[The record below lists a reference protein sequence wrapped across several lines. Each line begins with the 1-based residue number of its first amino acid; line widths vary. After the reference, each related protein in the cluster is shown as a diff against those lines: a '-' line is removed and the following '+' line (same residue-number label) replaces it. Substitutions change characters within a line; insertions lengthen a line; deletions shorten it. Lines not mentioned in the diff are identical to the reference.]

1 MSRRK
6 ERLKGLHPTRVASPF
21 PLLPVRRETPGG
33 SAQMNGQM
41 DGTSRHD
48 PQYSE
53 GPGRGWTATDNHM
66 LHPAQAAYSAH
77 GGVNNNSPARPSS
90 GVYENVAAKLARR
103 RSQPWAEQGA
113 ADPQAW
119 TGEPAGRRG
128 APPKPPLPERPRHL
142 RLPARPDP
150 HRVYPAGVPMGIPTG
165 VPTGVPVGVPVLPS
179 VPQRGGL
186 SDVPEPPRT
195 IAASWA
201 QELTLRG
208 GPPPSLPALQQASP
222 AALLFAR
229 AAQMRLS
236 SPHKKRRH
244 RDTEEEPT
252 TGFSAVLRREPPP
265 LPAALQRRLGTPQE
279 STGLGKVRVLLRV
292 RKSQPSSHFSVDP
305 RKKQVTLFDPA
316 AAAAANSAPEGRRL
330 GVAAP
335 KMFAFDGVYDFDDP
349 QSEVCTSALVDVV
362 HAVINGNDGCVLCLG
377 QSKTGKTTTML
388 GGSGSGDQLGVIP
401 TAISWLYRGIG
412 EQKQKSGARF
422 SVRVSA
428 VQIAGAAENLRD
440 LLKDHAKDTDQSP
453 GVYLREDPVLGS
465 QLQNQS
471 EIRAETAEKAA
482 LFLDT
487 AAAARAAGEDGGR
500 SSHLLY
506 TLHVFQY
513 SVKSD
518 KSSGVTGGR
527 SRLHLF
533 DLGSF
538 EKTKVSGLTLS
549 AVGNVIVSIFN
560 AHKHLPCRDSKLVHL
575 FREAMGS
582 LTCQTTI
589 VAHVSTDAALYA
601 ETLTTVQLAS
611 RIHRMRRRRI
621 KPHGSSGSG
630 GSAEENRPGRL
641 RSSGEESSGRS
652 SSDVDPSSSEQSAD
666 TVIYMGPGA
675 DECTDGEHPP
685 VYIPSLTSDN
695 RAAMG
700 KALKGSSAEGTKC
713 RSPARTT
720 HSASSTPTH
729 RPPAA
734 AAAAAPFSPQHRAAE
749 KLTGAVSKSP
759 QIKRKGHDPRHAGGA
774 AGEKATPSSGGQEQW
789 VDGPRFSRSRIA
801 EAHKIKTRQETW
813 IDGPS
818 GESRPPPAA
827 MPSAGAA
834 AGAAVGAIPKT
845 ARPGGRPAPAAQGY
859 GFMDDHKKSMI
870 TRWVEHQI
878 EAVTTKKRTKSEEAA
893 HRAAGQYREMTQFKT
908 QDDEPVEAK
917 IMTQFKTQDSGEESS
932 PLPERHPR
940 AAAARRVS
948 PEMGASSTL
957 PRQSRSSAEKE
968 SSPPVAAAVPAAVAE
983 KAAPAPSVA
992 PRPAA
997 EVPRRPTEP
1006 AEESTPTLDEI
1017 CAQCEHLVDVLCQ
1030 EGQAARPAA
1039 AARDDSPPD
1048 GSNAGPSDGR
1058 SVAPVGGRTSALTVA
1073 HDTRVVADA
1082 AQNTDE
1088 ADSMSEE
1095 CSEPD
1100 KQPSSSS
1107 SSDVAR
1113 GEIIEVEERDEP
1125 VPMADSCV
1133 QVTEEDIARCL
1144 GLPPRP
1150 PLLTAPE
1157 LDESGHPLRA
1167 LSEENLTSASSFS
1180 ETYTLRGGS
1189 DCDPL
1194 YDVPGSCGTNPLNM
1208 LEIPDY
1214 DRLCDD
1220 LSLTNHRLEKI
1231 SRLHDFYRGLASQP
1245 PLPPP
1250 QSTPLITELFGGDRS
1265 ETNSVC
1271 SEPVRPVACLHCKT
1285 LKKTDSLRHGNYVKS
1300 IKDWLAL
1307 LPDLESEGE
1316 EYICDSCRQKQ
1327 NEELDQ
1333 IGDDF
1338 EIQSDITPYL
1348 PTFSNLSSL
1357 RHPDGASNPN
1367 LSKHDSLVLDDEPPP
1382 PAPAPATGTSPLQPP
1397 SAAPD
1402 RLDERLPGNGASGS
1416 DEEAG
1421 SGGRAPPRTVPE
1433 VLPERSSERGSAEPP
1448 LAPQTGGTEERRAS
1462 AATEQPA
1469 MVKPKGS
1476 RLGRLFGR
1484 GRSASRSPS
1493 KLAKGRYV
1501 SAEVCGSI
1509 CSPRYPE
1516 RGLKKDKKTDKKA
1529 AEDRKKTKERDRKPR
1544 SESVS
1549 SGTEAARG
1557 RSDRVPSLISGKP
1570 DRTARRADEKTPD
1583 WQQRGGAGHREK
1595 YNFSCDTTLPAFLP
1609 NVSSGYDSGNDSG
1622 IGLRKSQK
1630 KRKAAESAGYESA
1643 LPPSECSSLESSQE
1657 SEEEPRLNRK
1667 NGQVQAGSPAHK
1679 ASSRRDSES
1688 RHPQGRL
1695 ARVGDPSDSLRAEIT
1710 AKAAAKKTWASG
1722 GIPVFSRLWHRK
1734 SSKLPPRGPPV

>member
-1 MSRRK
+1 MAANN
-6 ERLKGLHPTRVASPF
+6 RLDHVMQI
-21 PLLPVRRETPGG
+21 V
-33 SAQMNGQM
+33 Q
-41 DGTSRHD
+41 HD
-48 PQYSE
+48 
-53 GPGRGWTATDNHM
+53 T
-66 LHPAQAAYSAH
+66 
-77 GGVNNNSPARPSS
+77 
-90 GVYENVAAKLARR
+90 
-103 RSQPWAEQGA
+103 
-113 ADPQAW
+113 
-119 TGEPAGRRG
+119 
-128 APPKPPLPERPRHL
+128 
-142 RLPARPDP
+142 
-150 HRVYPAGVPMGIPTG
+150 
-165 VPTGVPVGVPVLPS
+165 
-179 VPQRGGL
+179 
-186 SDVPEPPRT
+186 
-195 IAASWA
+195 
-201 QELTLRG
+201 
-208 GPPPSLPALQQASP
+208 
-222 AALLFAR
+222 R

-252 TGFSAVLRREPPP
+252 SGFSAALRREPPP

-292 RKSQPSSHFSVDP
+292 RQAQPSSHFSVDP
-305 RKKQVTLFDPA
+305 RRKQVTLVDPSA
-316 AAAAANSAPEGRRL
+316 AAGTVAPESRRL

-335 KMFAFDGVYDFDDP
+335 KMFAFDGVYDCDDP
-349 QSEVCTSALVDVV
+349 QTEISTSALVDVV

-388 GGSGSGDQLGVIP
+388 GGSGSADQLGIIP
-401 TAISWLYRGIG
+401 CAISWLYRGIG

-440 LLKDHAKDTDQSP
+440 LLKDHAKDSDQSP

-465 QLQNQS
+465 QLLNQS

-482 LFLDT
+482 LYLDS
-487 AAAARAAGEDGGR
+487 AAAARAASEDGGR

-533 DLGSF
+533 DLGGF

-630 GSAEENRPGRL
+630 GSAEENRQARL

-666 TVIYMGPGA
+666 TVIYLGPGA

-695 RAAMG
+695 RAAMS
-700 KALKGSSAEGTKC
+700 KALKGSSAEGGKC
-713 RSPARTT
+713 RSPART
-720 HSASSTPTH
+720 HSSSSTPTH
-729 RPPAA
+729 RPAA
-734 AAAAAPFSPQHRAAE
+734 TAAAPFSPQHRTLD
-749 KLTGAVSKSP
+749 KLTGAVPKSP
-759 QIKRKGHDPRHAGGA
+759 QVKRKGHEARHA
-774 AGEKATPSSGGQEQW
+774 AGPEKVAPAGATPQEQW
-789 VDGPRFSRSRIA
+789 IDGPRFSRSRIA
-801 EAHKIKTRQETW
+801 EAQKIKTRQETW

-818 GESRPPPAA
+818 GGARAPATASLTPAA
-827 MPSAGAA
+827 AA
-834 AGAAVGAIPKT
+834 AAGAIPKT
-845 ARPGGRPAPAAQGY
+845 GRPAAGRAAPPPIQGY

-878 EAVTTKKRTKSEEAA
+878 EAVSTKKRTKSEETA
-893 HRAAGQYREMTQFKT
+893 HRAGQYKELTQFKT

-917 IMTQFKTQDSGEESS
+917 IMTQFKTQDSSGESS
-932 PLPERHPR
+932 PLPERHARP
-940 AAAARRVS
+940 AAARKGS
-948 PEMGASSTL
+948 PEASSTL
-957 PRQSRSSAEKE
+957 PRPKTRGSSAEKE
-968 SSPPVAAAVPAAVAE
+968 SSPPLAAE
-983 KAAPAPSVA
+983 KPKVAPIPSDVTPPAPSIGLEA
-992 PRPAA
+992 
-997 EVPRRPTEP
+997 
-1006 AEESTPTLDEI
+1006 TPSLDEI
-1017 CAQCEHLVDVLCQ
+1017 CAQCEQLVDVLTQ
-1030 EGQAARPAA
+1030 ENDVKRPPAG
-1039 AARDDSPPD
+1039 RKVSPPD
-1048 GSNAGPSDGR
+1048 GRSSAPPEGR
-1058 SVAPVGGRTSALTVA
+1058 EM
-1073 HDTRVVADA
+1073 ADA
-1082 AQNTDE
+1082 AQNTED
-1088 ADSMSEE
+1088 ADSLAED
-1095 CSEPD
+1095 CSEPGR
-1100 KQPSSSS
+1100 QPSSSS

-1125 VPMADSCV
+1125 VPMTDSCL
-1133 QVTEEDIARCL
+1133 QVTEEDIARCMGIITKPL
-1144 GLPPRP
+1144 LLPPP
-1150 PLLTAPE
+1150 D
-1157 LDESGHPLRA
+1157 LDENGHPLRA
-1167 LSEENLTSASSFS
+1167 LSEENLTYASSFS
-1180 ETYTLRGGS
+1180 DMYTLRGGS
-1189 DCDPL
+1189 DCEPL
-1194 YDVPGSCGTNPLNM
+1194 YDEPGLGANPLST

-1214 DRLCDD
+1214 GKLCDD
-1220 LSLTNHRLEKI
+1220 LSLTNQRLDGI
-1231 SRLHDFYRGLASQP
+1231 SRLHDFYRDLASQP
-1245 PLPPP
+1245 PPPP
-1250 QSTPLITELFGGDRS
+1250 QPTPLISELLFGGDRS

-1271 SEPVRPVACLHCKT
+1271 SEPVRPVACQHCKT

-1307 LPDLESEGE
+1307 LPDLESEAE
-1316 EYICDSCRQKQ
+1316 EYICDNCRRKQ

-1333 IGDDF
+1333 LGDDF

-1367 LSKHDSLVLDDEPPP
+1367 LSKHASLVLDEELSLPPP
-1382 PAPAPATGTSPLQPP
+1382 PQPP
-1397 SAAPD
+1397 VVAPPAH
-1402 RLDERLPGNGASGS
+1402 LDERLPGNGASGS
-1416 DEEAG
+1416 DEDTSSGAARQLKGLTEAVVMVA
-1421 SGGRAPPRTVPE
+1421 GRVDPAPPPETVPQE
-1433 VLPERSSERGSAEPP
+1433 LDERQVAGRPRSRAEQLSP
-1448 LAPQTGGTEERRAS
+1448 
-1462 AATEQPA
+1462 
-1469 MVKPKGS
+1469 VKTKGS
-1476 RLGRLFGR
+1476 KLGRLFGK
-1484 GRSASRSPS
+1484 GRSVSRSPS

-1501 SAEVCGSI
+1501 SAEVTGSI

-1516 RGLKKDKKTDKKA
+1516 RGLKKDKKAEKKA
-1529 AEDRKKTKERDRKPR
+1529 TEERKSKSKERKPR
-1544 SESVS
+1544 SDSAS
-1549 SGTEAARG
+1549 SGADVAKPRLD
-1557 RSDRVPSLISGKP
+1557 RSASLVQP
-1570 DRTARRADEKTPD
+1570 RTARAEKALRCVEEQPD
-1583 WQQRGGAGHREK
+1583 WARSIKREK
-1595 YNFSCDTTLPAFLP
+1595 YNFTCDTTLPAFLP

-1630 KRKAAESAGYESA
+1630 KRKAAESSGYESV

-1657 SEEEPRLNRK
+1657 SEEEPRLNKK

-1679 ASSRRDSES
+1679 AGTRPGSDGRHSLS
-1688 RHPQGRL
+1688 RHSRPGERQHGH
-1695 ARVGDPSDSLRAEIT
+1695 DSLRAEIT
-1710 AKAAAKKTWASG
+1710 AKAAAKKTWAP

-1734 SSKLPPRGPPV
+1734 PKLPPNGPPP